1 MRLRSTAN
9 LLIFFVACALIV
21 NLLLGLFKQIISQ
34 KKINLYLDQRK
45 VELEKLE
52 EENKRL
58 KERLAETEKPDFL
71 SSEAG
76 RLFSLT
82 KDGLLPRKPAEEDK
96 PKNEPIQPK
105 TPNWRKWVNL
115 FNF

>member
-1 MRLRSTAN
+1 MRLRSTAS

-21 NLLLGLFKQIISQ
+21 NLILGLFKQIISQ

-58 KERLAETEKPDFL
+58 KERLEETEKPDFL

-76 RLFSLT
+76 RLFGLT
-82 KDGLLPRKPAEEDK
+82 KDGLLPEKIIKKEGPEAEI
-96 PKNEPIQPK
+96 NQVTI
-105 TPNWRKWVNL
+105 PNWQKWVNL
-115 FNF
+115 FK